1 MKCLNGVTLRDKKNS
16 MIYISSSCLK
26 NTKINQSVEQLA
38 IEGFKNIELSGGTNL
53 YEGYIDDLLE
63 LKDKYNLKYLLHN
76 YFPPPK
82 EPFMLNIASLNNE
95 LFEKSIEHCLNALQ
109 VCKILGSRKYGI
121 HAGFLID
128 FAPSEAGKKIKLKRV
143 NDRAV
148 AIDRIAQAW
157 IKITEEA
164 GNAIDLYI
172 ENNVLSKTNYD
183 TYKGINPFL
192 LTDYDSYLEIL
203 NKVNFKILL
212 DLAHLKVS
220 CNTLNL
226 DFVAQSNQLIQGTDY
241 LHVSGNDGLSDQ
253 NHGINEDENILNFLK
268 NKSLS
273 DKTLTIEV
281 YNGLDSIRSSYEKL
295 KTFQDKNSK

>member
-128 FAPSEAGKKIKLKRV
+128 FAPSEAGKKIQLKKV

-172 ENNVLSKTNYD
+172 ENNVLSKTNHD
-183 TYKGINPFL
+183 TYKGDNPFL
-192 LTDYDSYLEIL
+192 LTDHKTYLEL
-203 NKVNFKILL
+203 LEKVDFKILL

-220 CNTLNL
+220 CHTLGLNFF
-226 DFVAQSNQLIQGTDY
+226 DQSNELIKNTDY
-241 LHVSGNDGLSDQ
+241 LHVSGNNGLSDQ
-253 NHGINEDENILNFLK
+253 NYGIKNDSSIIEFLENK
-268 NKSLS
+268 DLS
-273 DKTLTIEV
+273 NMTLTLEV
-281 YNGLDSIRSSYEKL
+281 YSGLEDIKSSYERL
-295 KTFQDKNSK
+295 KNFQNVN

>member
-1 MKCLNGVTLRDKKNS
+1 
-16 MIYISSSCLK
+16 MIYVSSSCLK
-26 NTKINQSVEQLA
+26 NNKINQSVQELA
-38 IEGFKNIELSGGTNL
+38 VEGYKNIELSGGTNL

-63 LKDKYNLKYLLHN
+63 LKEKHKLRYLLHN

-82 EPFMLNIASLNNE
+82 EAFMLNIASLDNE
-95 LFEKSIEHCLNALQ
+95 LFEKSIEHCLKAIK
-109 VCKILGSRKYGI
+109 VCKILGSNKYGV

-128 FAPSEAGKKIKLKRV
+128 FSPSEAGKKITLRKINNRSS
-143 NDRAV
+143 
-148 AIDRIAQAW
+148 AIERLSKAW
-157 IKITEEA
+157 KELEAEA
-164 GNAIDLYI
+164 GSEINLYI
-172 ENNVLSKTNYD
+172 ENNVFSKINYN
-183 TYKGINPFL
+183 TYKGNNPFL
-192 LTDYDSYLEIL
+192 LTDYESYLEIL
-203 NKVNFKILL
+203 EKVNFKVLL

-226 DFVAQSNQLIQGTDY
+226 DFINQSNQLIQNTDY

-268 NKSLS
+268 NKNLC

>member
-1 MKCLNGVTLRDKKNS
+1 

-26 NTKINQSVEQLA
+26 NDKINQSVEQLA
-38 IEGFKNIELSGGTNL
+38 IEGYKNIELSGGTNL
-53 YEGYIDDLLE
+53 YEGYIDDLLK
-63 LKDKYNLKYLLHN
+63 LKEKYNLRYLLHN
-76 YFPPPK
+76 YFPPPR
-82 EPFMLNIASLNNE
+82 EAFMLNIASLDNE
-95 LFEKSIEHCLNALQ
+95 LFEKSIKHCLKAIE
-109 VCKILGSRKYGI
+109 VCKILGSNKYGV

-128 FAPSEAGKKIKLKRV
+128 FSPSEAGKKISLKRV
-143 NDRAV
+143 NNRSS
-148 AIDRIAQAW
+148 AIERLGQAW
-157 IKITEEA
+157 KEIKEEA
-164 GNAIDLYI
+164 GDKVDLYI
-172 ENNVLSKTNYD
+172 ENNVFSKINHD
-183 TYKGINPFL
+183 TYKGNNPFL
-192 LTDYDSYLEIL
+192 LTDYNSYLEIL

-226 DFVAQSNQLIQGTDY
+226 DFVTQSNQLIQDTDY

-281 YNGLDSIRSSYEKL
+281 YSGLDSIRSSYEKI
-295 KTFQDKNSK
+295 KNFQNKNNKKYL

>member
-1 MKCLNGVTLRDKKNS
+1 M
-16 MIYISSSCLK
+16 
-26 NTKINQSVEQLA
+26 
-38 IEGFKNIELSGGTNL
+38 
-53 YEGYIDDLLE
+53 
-63 LKDKYNLKYLLHN
+63 
-76 YFPPPK
+76 
-82 EPFMLNIASLNNE
+82 
-95 LFEKSIEHCLNALQ
+95 
-109 VCKILGSRKYGI
+109 
-121 HAGFLID
+121 
-128 FAPSEAGKKIKLKRV
+128 
-143 NDRAV
+143 
-148 AIDRIAQAW
+148 
-157 IKITEEA
+157 
-164 GNAIDLYI
+164 
-172 ENNVLSKTNYD
+172 
-183 TYKGINPFL
+183 
-192 LTDYDSYLEIL
+192 
-203 NKVNFKILL
+203 L

>member
-26 NTKINQSVEQLA
+26 NDKINQSVEQLA
-38 IEGFKNIELSGGTNL
+38 VQGFKNIELSGGTNL

-63 LKDKYNLKYLLHN
+63 LKNKYNLKYLLHN

-82 EPFMLNIASLNNE
+82 DSFMLNIASLNNE

-128 FAPSEAGKKIKLKRV
+128 FAPSEAGKKIQLKKV

-148 AIDRIAQAW
+148 AIDRLTQAW
-157 IKITEEA
+157 MKITEEA
-164 GNAIDLYI
+164 GNEIDLYI
-172 ENNVLSKTNYD
+172 ENNVLSKTNHD
-183 TYKGINPFL
+183 TYKGDNPFL
-192 LTDYDSYLEIL
+192 LTDHKTYLEL
-203 NKVNFKILL
+203 LEKVDFKILL

-220 CNTLNL
+220 CHTLGLNFF
-226 DFVAQSNQLIQGTDY
+226 DQSNELIKNTDY
-241 LHVSGNDGLSDQ
+241 LHVSGNNGLSDQ
-253 NHGINEDENILNFLK
+253 NYGIKNDSSIIEFLENK
-268 NKSLS
+268 DLS
-273 DKTLTIEV
+273 NMTLTLEV
-281 YNGLDSIRSSYEKL
+281 YSGLEDIKSSYERL
-295 KTFQDKNSK
+295 KNFQNVN

>member
-63 LKDKYNLKYLLHN
+63 LKNKYNLKYLLHN

-128 FAPSEAGKKIKLKRV
+128 FAPSEAGKKIKLKKV

-183 TYKGINPFL
+183 TYKGDNPFL
-192 LTDYDSYLEIL
+192 LTDHKTYLEL
-203 NKVNFKILL
+203 LEKVDFKILL

-220 CNTLNL
+220 CHTLGLNFF
-226 DFVAQSNQLIQGTDY
+226 DQSNELIKNTDY
-241 LHVSGNDGLSDQ
+241 LHVSGNNGLSDQ
-253 NHGINEDENILNFLK
+253 NYGIKNDSSIIEFLENK
-268 NKSLS
+268 DLS
-273 DKTLTIEV
+273 NTTLTLEV
-281 YNGLDSIRSSYEKL
+281 YSGLEDIKSSYERL
-295 KTFQDKNSK
+295 KNFQNIN

>member
-128 FAPSEAGKKIKLKRV
+128 FAPSEAGKKIQLKKV

-148 AIDRIAQAW
+148 AIDRLAQAW
-157 IKITEEA
+157 IKIEEEA
-164 GNAIDLYI
+164 GNEIDLYI
-172 ENNVLSKTNYD
+172 ENNVLSKTNHD
-183 TYKGINPFL
+183 TYKGDNPFL
-192 LTDYDSYLEIL
+192 LTDHKTYLEL
-203 NKVNFKILL
+203 LEKVDFKILL

-220 CNTLNL
+220 CHTLGLNFF
-226 DFVAQSNQLIQGTDY
+226 DQSNELIKNTDY
-241 LHVSGNDGLSDQ
+241 LHVSGNNGLSDQ
-253 NHGINEDENILNFLK
+253 NYGIKNDSSIIEFLENK
-268 NKSLS
+268 DLS
-273 DKTLTIEV
+273 NMTLTLEV
-281 YNGLDSIRSSYEKL
+281 YSGLEDIKSSYERL
-295 KTFQDKNSK
+295 KNFQNVN

>member
-128 FAPSEAGKKIKLKRV
+128 FAPSEAGKKIKLKKV

-183 TYKGINPFL
+183 TYKSDNPFL
-192 LTDYDSYLEIL
+192 LTDHKTYLEL
-203 NKVNFKILL
+203 LEKVDFKILL

-220 CNTLNL
+220 CHTLGLNFF
-226 DFVAQSNQLIQGTDY
+226 DQSNELIKNTDY
-241 LHVSGNDGLSDQ
+241 LHVSGNNGLSDQ
-253 NHGINEDENILNFLK
+253 NYGIKNDSSIIEFLENK
-268 NKSLS
+268 DLS
-273 DKTLTIEV
+273 NTTLTLEV
-281 YNGLDSIRSSYEKL
+281 YSGLEDIKSSYERL
-295 KTFQDKNSK
+295 KNFQNIN